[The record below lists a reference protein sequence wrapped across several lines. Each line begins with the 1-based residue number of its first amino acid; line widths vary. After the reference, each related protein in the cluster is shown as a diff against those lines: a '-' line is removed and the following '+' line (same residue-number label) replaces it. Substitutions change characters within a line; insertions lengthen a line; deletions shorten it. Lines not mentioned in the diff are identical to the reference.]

1 MATSTAPHRAPIGT
15 ETIIAFVTGLLAP
28 VLHLKQAKSIAQ
40 AVVGA
45 MHADRWSV
53 AAVGRA
59 LAQVM
64 GLSPKHGI
72 KQFDR
77 LLSNDKI
84 EIEDA
89 FRATVP
95 WLIACREEIVV
106 SLDWTEYANDGH
118 SRLALNLVT
127 RHGRATPLVWKT
139 YETKKLKWRR
149 NRYEDKLLLVL
160 ADSLPP
166 GVKVTLLADRGFGDS
181 KLYHFLR
188 EDLGWDFVIRFRA
201 DITVTT
207 PDGDKTTAGALVPPN
222 GQAREVVDALV
233 TNDRFR
239 INVVCVKHRG
249 MKDAW
254 CLATTLAGRKEQ
266 VVELYGRRFTIEET
280 FRDEKD
286 RRFGFGL
293 EETSIGRPERRDR
306 FLLVAM
312 LATIQLTVLGAA
324 GEEIGCDRQL
334 KANTTGRRTHSLL
347 RQGREYL
354 RGCAARFAD
363 ALRHAFDRL
372 FRRHLREEATFA
384 LL

>member
-1 MATSTAPHRAPIGT
+1 MSTSADRHGAPIG
-15 ETIIAFVTGLLAP
+15 IDSVIAFVTGLLGP

-40 AVVGA
+40 AVIGA

-59 LAQVM
+59 LAQVLGM
-64 GLSPKHGI
+64 SPKHGI

-77 LLSNDKI
+77 LLSNDKVRM
-84 EIEDA
+84 EDA
-89 FRATVP
+89 FLATVP
-95 WLIACREEIVV
+95 WLVARREEIVV
-106 SLDWTEYANDGH
+106 SLDWTEYADDGH

-127 RHGRATPLVWKT
+127 NHGRATPLVWKT
-139 YETKKLKWRR
+139 HETKKLKWRR

-207 PDGDKTTAGALVPPN
+207 PAGEKTPAGALVPSN
-222 GQAREVVDALV
+222 GQIREVVDALV
-233 TNDRFR
+233 TNERFR

-254 CLATTLAGRKEQ
+254 CLATTLAGRKQQ
-266 VVELYGRRFTIEET
+266 VVELYGRRFTIEEN

-286 RRFGFGL
+286 QRFGFGL
-293 EETSIGRPERRDR
+293 EATSIGRPERRDR

-312 LATIQLTVLGAA
+312 LATIQLTLLGAA

-334 KANTTGRRTHSLL
+334 KANTTARRTHSLL

-354 RGCAARFAD
+354 RGCAARFAV
-363 ALRHAFDRL
+363 AIRHAFDRL
-372 FRRHLREEATFA
+372 IRRHPLVETTLA